1 MEGETVSEI
10 PSTAAVFAALKF
22 AAAKHRAQRR
32 KDGESPYINHPIE
45 VAEILVRV
53 ANVRDTET
61 ILTALL
67 HDTVE
72 DTGATREELIEHF
85 GSEVAD
91 LVMECTD
98 DKNLPKA
105 ERKRLQIDNAS
116 HKSPRAKLVKIADKI
131 CNITDIANTPP
142 PDWSLMRRV
151 EYLDWAAQV
160 VAGLRGEISELDN
173 LFDRRL
179 AEAKDRLAVETGG
192 LA

>member
-1 MEGETVSEI
+1 MSEM
-10 PSTAAVFAALKF
+10 PDTAAVFAALKF
-22 AAAKHRAQRR
+22 AATKHRTQRR

-53 ANVRDTET
+53 ANVRDSET
-61 ILTALL
+61 ILAAIL

-72 DTGATREELIEHF
+72 DTGTTKEELIELF
-85 GSEVAD
+85 GSDVAE

-116 HKSPRAKLVKIADKI
+116 HKSPRAKLIKIADKV
-131 CNITDIANTPP
+131 CNVTDIANTPP
-142 PDWSLMRRV
+142 PDWTLLRRV

-160 VAGLRGEISELDN
+160 VAGLRGENAELDKF
-173 LFDRRL
+173 FDKKL
-179 AEAKDRLAVETGG
+179 AEARDRIAVETGG
-192 LA
+192 LV